1 MTDYADRIRKYNR
14 AGDIQYEWWEEVA
27 DHIEKLELE
36 VEALDYDR
44 TAAWHDGYEA
54 GKKAMTNKQE
64 GYSSDLGILGVETLE
79 EHEDGSAIV
88 QFHMDERTR
97 GLLAEEGLK
106 LVLYCAAAK
115 LDMGVVYDFIQDHM
129 ENNNDD

>member
-14 AGDIQYEWWEEVA
+14 AGQVQHEWWEELA

-44 TAAWHDGYEA
+44 VAAWHDGYEA
-54 GKKAMTNKQE
+54 GKKAMQNKV
-64 GYSSDLGILGVETLE
+64 GMIGVETFE
-79 EHEDGSAIV
+79 EHEDGSATY
-88 QFHMDERTR
+88 QFHMDAHAR

-115 LDMGVVYDFIQDHM
+115 LDMGLVYDFITDHM
-129 ENNNDD
+129 EYNKDEAT